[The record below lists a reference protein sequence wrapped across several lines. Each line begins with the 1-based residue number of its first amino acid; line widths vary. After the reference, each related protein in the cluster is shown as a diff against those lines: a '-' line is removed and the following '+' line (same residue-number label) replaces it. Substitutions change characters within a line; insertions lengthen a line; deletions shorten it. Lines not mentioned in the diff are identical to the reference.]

1 MYISATA
8 VQNRYMRYKMS
19 RFRKIFIVFLVACMS
34 VCISVAVAAC
44 DKNSGNYPDYKNPT
58 DVTPPIDNNGVFS
71 GTYTVKISSIGGLQ
85 LDGVEVGFR
94 KNGVTQLSGISRDG
108 KITVRLNPDV
118 YELVVNPDS
127 LPAGYY
133 VPDDA
138 DYKTSAENGDVE
150 IKLPSKVISMS
161 APSDKKYSVGDVM
174 YDFSYTP
181 ANSSERK
188 TLSELFENHNTVML
202 NFWYVGCGPCR
213 SEFPAIEQAYNQ
225 FKDKLAIVAL
235 SSQDTATVIKNFQA
249 ENGYTFDMGCDTA
262 GIEGRFSVSSWP
274 TTIIVD
280 RFGVVAYRSSGA
292 QPSTSV
298 WSSLFAKF
306 TSDDYE
312 QAVVPPGENNPDPT
326 NPGDPITFKAPPADT
341 AAPDYRTVLSGG
353 AVLGEGAQ
361 GKVTGVHVETGE
373 NDKDTSWPWYVGTEG
388 DTSYLYASNSNATP
402 TYAILYIDF
411 SLKSGD
417 ILSYDISYKTAASDA
432 VYVIIDGATRLAT
445 YTGGSTGGTYGWET
459 ENGIYLASR
468 DINITLSFTYI
479 KYDIATDT
487 KVQDDFARIG
497 NITVTNVEDITY
509 PFDFARSTAYLGL
522 TLEDLVIG
530 DDGFYHVKAEG
541 TAYDKAILLT
551 DLWKSSDWSLNHAGG
566 PNFNNT
572 EENTSYPASLYY
584 FSFWEFSNYLTR
596 PEEDRGVTYNYTEYS
611 EYLNSLL
618 MAENYSKNGYVP
630 VTPTLRKILED
641 FCLEF
646 RDSKFNHG
654 QYYDGEWLEMCYV
667 FEHRNGGHGNGTFC
681 SKTDDPVYGLTIFN
695 AIPAVQNQANHVNI
709 DTPFQ
714 NVAGHYYKFTVP
726 KAGVYKIYSSTTKA
740 DVYPEMFLYGWNGKN
755 EIYKGHYQSDPG
767 NALRGRD
774 FVTYRYL
781 TEGEDIYMMM
791 YVGVAL
797 TGEFDLYIEYAGES
811 YNWLRTAAF
820 DGAWTGIFNPN
831 GELAGATYNAI
842 PWALREDGYYYTYSV
857 NSEEY
862 WGSVIYIDF
871 LNINYHDMGE
881 EHPRTLLQLIEA
893 DLFNLKEYFE
903 PDYTALITSYYY
915 QSIDGKDENDE
926 LYGKIEASEELVSI
940 IAKMLEYRTMD
951 GDALNTGFWLSMAY
965 YYQHIG
971 A

>member
-8 VQNRYMRYKMS
+8 VQNRYKRYKMS
-19 RFRKIFIVFLVACMS
+19 KARKIFIAFLIACMS

-44 DKNSGNYPDYKNPT
+44 GKNSGNYPDYKNPT
-58 DVTPPIDNNGVFS
+58 DVVAPPGGDGDFN
-71 GTYTVKISSIGGLQ
+71 GTYNVKISSKGGLQ
-85 LDGVEVGFR
+85 LNGVEVGFR
-94 KNGVTQLSGISRDG
+94 KNGVTQLSGISRNG
-108 KITVRLNPDV
+108 QITVNLKPDV
-118 YELVVNPDS
+118 YELVVNTDS

-133 VPDDA
+133 VPDGEE
-138 DYKTSAENGDVE
+138 YKTSAEDGNVE
-150 IKLPSKVISMS
+150 INLPSKVVSMS
-161 APSDKKYSVGDVM
+161 APSDKSYSLGDVM

-181 ANSSERK
+181 ANGSERK
-188 TLSELFENHNTVML
+188 TLSELVENNLAVMI
-202 NFWYVGCGPCR
+202 NFWYEGCGPCR

-225 FKDKLAIVAL
+225 FKDKIAIVAL
-235 SSQDTATVIKNFQA
+235 SSQDTATAIKNFQA
-249 ENGYTFDMGCDTA
+249 ENGYTFDMARDTA
-262 GIEGRFSVSSWP
+262 GIEGRFSVGSWP

-280 RFGVVAYRSSGA
+280 RFGVVVYRSSGA

-306 TSDDYE
+306 TSFDYVQDPVKDDNGNTE
-312 QAVVPPGENNPDPT
+312 DPT
-326 NPGDPITFKAPPADT
+326 EIIFKDPPADT
-341 AAPDYRTVLSGG
+341 AAPDYRTVLSGA

-361 GKVTGVHVETGE
+361 GKVTGIHVETGE
-373 NDKDTSWPWYVGTEG
+373 NDKDTSWPWYVETEG

-417 ILSYDISYKTAASDA
+417 ILSYDVSYKTAASDA
-432 VYVIIDGATRLAT
+432 VYVILDSTTRLAT
-445 YTGGSTGGTYGWET
+445 YTGGSADGTYGWET

-479 KYDIATDT
+479 KYDIATDA
-487 KVQDDFARIG
+487 KVENDFARIG
-497 NITVTNVEDITY
+497 NISVTNVEDISY
-509 PFDFARSTAYLGL
+509 PFDFARSAAYLGL

-530 DDGFYHVKAEG
+530 DDGFYHVRAEG
-541 TAYDKAILLT
+541 TAYDNAILLT
-551 DLWKSSDWSLNHAGG
+551 DLWKSSDWSINHAGG
-566 PNFNNT
+566 STFNTT
-572 EENTSYPASLYY
+572 EENTVYPASMYY
-584 FSFWEFSNYLTR
+584 FSFWEFSNYQTK
-596 PEEDRGVTYNYTEYS
+596 PEEDTGVTYDYTEYS
-611 EYLNSLL
+611 EYLNTLL

-630 VTPTLRKILED
+630 VTPTLIKILED

-646 RDSKFNHG
+646 RDSKFNKG

-667 FEHRNGGHGNGTFC
+667 FEHHNGSHANGTFC
-681 SKTDDPVYGLTIFN
+681 SKTDDPIYGLTIFD
-695 AIPAVQNQANHVNI
+695 AIPAVQNQANYVNI
-709 DTPFQ
+709 DRPFSS
-714 NVAGHYYKFTVP
+714 VGGHYYKFTAP
-726 KAGVYKIYSSTTKA
+726 KAGVYKIYSRTTKA
-740 DVYPEMFLYGWNGKN
+740 DVYPEMFLYGWNGKH

-797 TGEFDLYIEYAGES
+797 TGDFNLYIEYAGES
-811 YNWLRTAAF
+811 YNWLCTAAF
-820 DGAWTGIFNPN
+820 DGAWTGIFNEN

-842 PWALREDGYYYTYSV
+842 PWALREDGYYYTYSTH
-857 NSEEY
+857 SEEY

-871 LNINYHDMGE
+871 LNINYHDMGATT
-881 EHPRTLLQLIEA
+881 PRTLLQLIEA

-903 PDYTALITSYYY
+903 PDYTATITSYYY
-915 QSIDGKDENDE
+915 QSIADKDENDE

-965 YYQHIG
+965 YYRYIG